1 MKVQVLLKRLHLNV
15 HTMGFHVQTHKLKL
29 HTYWIAPC
37 ESTAEQFSYEWSHHR
52 ISHIDSEVKAL
63 SCLNIWLWEWK
74 SCIIFLHSIPTCIWN
89 MSWCIPYCTRDNTI
103 MIIWLIYNLLFYI
116 GWTKWRG
123 DHFDYP
129 SFAQGEV

>member
-1 MKVQVLLKRLHLNV
+1 MKVQLLLKRLHLNV
-15 HTMGFHVQTHKLKL
+15 QTTGFHAHTHKLKL

-37 ESTAEQFSYEWSHHR
+37 ERTAEQFSYEWSHHR
-52 ISHIDSEVKAL
+52 ISCIDLEVRAL
-63 SCLNIWLWEWK
+63 PCLNILTLGVKEPHH
-74 SCIIFLHSIPTCIWN
+74 SLHSVATCIWN
-89 MSWCIPYCTRDNTI
+89 MSCTKDSTI
-103 MIIWLIYNLLFYI
+103 VIIWLIYNLLFYI